1 MGKNHL
7 GAWVT
12 HNVQGTY
19 HVDSWNTDL
28 TFGIRNLFNKL
39 PPAELTAF
47 ANSYGPALYNLVPGM
62 FFYGRVSVK
71 F

>member
-62 FFYGRVSVK
+62 FF
-71 F
+71 